1 VIVVDASVLVDALL
15 DDGPAGSAARAA
27 LTSDAEWAAPPVLPV
42 EVLSVTRRR
51 VLRGQV
57 AARRAD
63 DAVDALGGFEI
74 TWADPL
80 ALVAR
85 IWELRE
91 DVTAF
96 DAAYVATAELLDCD
110 LLTGDHRLV
119 RASGPRCGI
128 RTP

>member
-1 VIVVDASVLVDALL
+1 MIVVDASVLVDALL

-27 LTSDAEWAAPPVLPV
+27 LTSDAEWAAPPVLPA

-51 VLRGQV
+51 VLRGRV

-63 DAVDALGGFEI
+63 DAVDALSGFEI
-74 TWADPL
+74 TWADPV
-80 ALVAR
+80 ALITR
-85 IWELRE
+85 IWEMRE
-91 DVTAF
+91 NVTAF

-119 RASGPRCGI
+119 SASGPRCRI